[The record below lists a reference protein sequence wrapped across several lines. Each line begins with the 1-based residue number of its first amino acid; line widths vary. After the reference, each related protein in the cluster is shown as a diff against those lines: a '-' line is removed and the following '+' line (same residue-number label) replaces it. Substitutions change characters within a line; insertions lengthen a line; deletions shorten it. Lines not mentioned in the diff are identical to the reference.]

1 MSVIEAFVTN
11 LGKYNEGDL
20 VGEWLKL
27 PAETKDVQALL
38 QRIGVDGRRY
48 EEIFITDYETEIDGL
63 YDHLSEYESLDG
75 LNYLASLLDDLDEG
89 EREKFEAALAY
100 GDYTGSLK
108 DLINLSQ
115 NLDCYEFYPDISDED
130 DLGRYLIDE
139 LGSLEVPEYLENYFD
154 YEAYG
159 RDSSLENGGVFANGG
174 YVVNNGDSFTEYFDG
189 REIPEEYRVFAY
201 PQEERKPSILE
212 TIKRF
217 QEANRDSPA
226 PAAERHRPA
235 DSHDER

>member
-63 YDHLSEYESLDG
+63 CDHLSEYESLDG
-75 LNYLASLLDDLDEG
+75 LNYLASLLDDLDKG
-89 EREKFEAALAY
+89 EREKLEAALAY

-108 DLINLSQ
+108 CLINLTQ

-139 LGSLEVPEYLENYFD
+139 MGSLEVPEYLENYFD

-159 RDSSLENGGVFANGG
+159 RDASLEDGGVFAGSG

-217 QEANRDSPA
+217 QEATRDTPA

-235 DSHDER
+235 ASHDER

>member
-11 LGKYNEGDL
+11 LGKYNEGEL
-20 VGEWLKL
+20 AGEWLKL
-27 PAETKDVQALL
+27 PAETGEVQALL
-38 QRIGVDGRRY
+38 KRIGVDGRRY
-48 EEIFITDYETEIDGL
+48 EEIFITDYETEISGL
-63 YDHLSEYESLDG
+63 YDHLSEYASLDD
-75 LNYLASLLDDLDEG
+75 LNYLASLLDEMDEG
-89 EREKFEAALAY
+89 EQKKFEATLAY

-139 LGSLEVPEYLENYFD
+139 MGSLEVPEYLQNYFD

-159 RDSSLENGGVFANGG
+159 RDSSLEDGGVFTNGG
-174 YVVNNGDSFTEYFDG
+174 YVVNNGDSFNEYYNG
-189 REIPEEYRVFAY
+189 REIPEEYHIFAY
-201 PQEERKPSILE
+201 PKEERPSILE

-217 QEANRDSPA
+217 QETKSDVSAQTS
-226 PAAERHRPA
+226 ERHRLTA
-235 DSHDER
+235 AHDER

>member
-1 MSVIEAFVTN
+1 MSAIEAFVTN
-11 LGKYNEGDL
+11 LGKYNEGEL

-27 PAETKDVQALL
+27 PADTEDVQTLL
-38 QRIGVDGRRY
+38 KRIGVDGRRY

-63 YDHLSEYESLDG
+63 YDHLSEYASLDE
-75 LNYLASLLDDLDEG
+75 LNYLASLLDEMEEDG
-89 EREKFEAALAY
+89 KKKFEATLAY

-139 LGSLEVPEYLENYFD
+139 MGSLEVPEYLENYFD

-159 RDSSLENGGVFANGG
+159 RDVSLEDGGTFTNDG
-174 YVVNNGDSFTEYFDG
+174 YVVSNGESFSEEYDG
-189 REIPEEYRVFAY
+189 RDIPEEYRIFAY
-201 PQEERKPSILE
+201 PKEERASILE

-217 QEANRDSPA
+217 QEAQSNTPVQA
-226 PAAERHRPA
+226 PERHRPA
-235 DSHDER
+235 AAHDER